1 MNQMTAPCTVFTI
14 HGSSTAKEVLS
25 ESIERFGR
33 LDDVWS
39 PDFLQNVVLQSL
51 SSQESI
57 RKDAEDI
64 LRPYNTSSIYI
75 TSVSSGALN
84 EGPYFLNMGRLHPA
98 YRLYP
103 DYAGAFIAPTVPTED
118 PYWSVKLA
126 HPGGRQNVSTR

>member
-1 MNQMTAPCTVFTI
+1 M
-14 HGSSTAKEVLS
+14 G
-25 ESIERFGR
+25 
-33 LDDVWS
+33 
-39 PDFLQNVVLQSL
+39 
-51 SSQESI
+51 
-57 RKDAEDI
+57 
-64 LRPYNTSSIYI
+64 
-75 TSVSSGALN
+75 